1 MATAALPTTRKSGL
15 AEILDWLTTVDH
27 KKIGIMYLFL
37 TFFFFIVGGVEA
49 LLVRT
54 QLIAP
59 NLKVLNPDL
68 YNEMFTLHGTTMIF
82 LVVVPIFAGFANYFV
97 PLQIGA
103 RDMAFP
109 RLNALSF
116 WLLFF
121 SGLVMYSSMF
131 FIDPTTGR
139 AQLPNAGWTSYPP
152 LTTAQYTPNSSIDF
166 WILGLHL
173 GGMSSILGA
182 INFIVTTINM
192 RAPGMKL
199 TDVPMFVWS
208 MFITSAMVVFSTP
221 MLSVAITL
229 LLADR
234 HFGTHFFIPAQG
246 GDPLLWQN
254 LFWFYSHPAVYIM
267 ILPAMGIVS
276 EVLPVF
282 SRKPLFGY
290 DFIAYSSVGIAVLG
304 FSVWAHHM
312 FQVGSNLGVQAF
324 FSAASMVIAVP
335 TGIKIFN
342 WIATLIGGALDFR
355 APMLFAIG
363 FIAMFTIGG
372 LSGVMLAS
380 VPVNWQVHDT
390 YFVVA
395 HLHYVLFGGSIF
407 GLFAGLYYWIPKMTG
422 WKLQKGWGTLHFWL
436 MFIGFNLTFFPM
448 HISGIL
454 GMPRRIYTY
463 ASGQG
468 WDIWNAMS
476 TIGSYLIAASVLV
489 FIINFLI
496 SAAKREIAG
505 ADPWG
510 GATLEWATSSPP
522 PDYNFAKVPT
532 VLGRDPLWKAEEAGL
547 MHTEGEKPHAH

>member
-496 SAAKREIAG
+496 SAAKRETAG